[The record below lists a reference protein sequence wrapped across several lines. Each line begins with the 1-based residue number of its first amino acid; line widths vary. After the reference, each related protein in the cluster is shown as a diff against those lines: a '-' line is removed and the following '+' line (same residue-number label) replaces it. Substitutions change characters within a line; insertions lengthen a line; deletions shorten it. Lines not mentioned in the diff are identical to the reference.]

1 MNNPFMMP
9 LQTMNIYKYCN
20 TTSRSGRGGINPYD
34 TPCAKS
40 NIVPLSKTS
49 NLNTSTV
56 ESSQSQKMAYSRWV
70 NTYGTPQNS
79 APAVKSRQSKQCTV
93 GTTRFTY

>member
-1 MNNPFMMP
+1 MP

-20 TTSRSGRGGINPYD
+20 TTSKSVRGGIHSYMS
-34 TPCAKS
+34 PCAMR
-40 NIVPLSKTS
+40 NILPLSKTS
-49 NLNTSTV
+49 TLNTSTV
-56 ESSQSQKMAYSRWV
+56 DSNQSKKMAYSRWV

-79 APAVKSRQSKQCTV
+79 GPAIKSRQSKQCTV

>member
-1 MNNPFMMP
+1 MMP

-20 TTSRSGRGGINPYD
+20 TTSKSVKGGINPYNS
-34 TPCAKS
+34 PCAMR
-40 NIVPLSKTS
+40 NILPLSKTS

-56 ESSQSQKMAYSRWV
+56 TSNQSQKMSYSRWV

-79 APAVKSRQSKQCTV
+79 GPALKSQQSKQCTI
-93 GTTRFTY
+93 GTHRFTY